1 MKRKT
6 AKNKMKKNLKEMYRI
21 QRRKKNMPGK
31 NLRISMRNLG
41 RFLPIWITLSKSPIG
56 IKELQ
61 HMILRNRVR
70 FYFENYL
77 EWMRLALQ
85 REEDLDKF
93 LYSEGWHLT
102 TDDKKEGVIIH

>member
-1 MKRKT
+1 MRRKT
-6 AKNKMKKNLKEMYRI
+6 AKNKMMKNLKEMYRI
-21 QRRKKNMPGK
+21 QRRKKNMSGK

-41 RFLPIWITLSKSPIG
+41 RFLPIWITLGKSPIG

-70 FYFENYL
+70 FYIDNQL

>member
-1 MKRKT
+1 MRRKT
-6 AKNKMKKNLKEMYRI
+6 GKNKMMKNLKEMYRI

-31 NLRISMRNLG
+31 NLRKSMRNLG
-41 RFLPIWITLSKSPIG
+41 RFLLIWIMLSKSPIG

-70 FYFENYL
+70 FYIDNQL

-93 LYSEGWHLT
+93 LYSDGWHLT